1 MTIFEDEIK
10 TRILKQNSA
19 QYSAPALEKGLDIIE
34 LLSAS
39 ENGLT
44 QGEIARALNRSSNE
58 IYRMLTTLVRR
69 RYILRPK
76 KNDKYVLSLRL
87 FSLSHGYP
95 PLNRLINFSV
105 PLMEKVAKEVWQ
117 SCHMVMENNGDFVV
131 VCSVDSPG
139 YWGLGIRVGSVIGL
153 WNTGSGRVLTAF
165 RPIFEIKEIID
176 RHKVVTGEPVVDLD
190 TFLEELS
197 LIRKQGYDLRESNTV
212 SGVTN
217 MSFPIFDYSKKVVAA
232 ITCPYIKRI
241 DTLDVPSIERCKEV
255 YSNLAKQ
262 LTSFCE
268 GDYGDK

>member
-1 MTIFEDEIK
+1 MTIFEDEK
-10 TRILKQNSA
+10 TTQILKQNSA
-19 QYSAPALEKGLDIIE
+19 RYNAPALEKGLDIIE

-44 QGEIARALNRSSNE
+44 QGEIAKALDRSSNE
-58 IYRMLTTLVRR
+58 IYRVLATLVRR
-69 RYILRPK
+69 RYIFRPK
-76 KNDKYVLSLRL
+76 GNDRYVLSLRL
-87 FSLSHGYP
+87 FSLSHGFP
-95 PLNRLINFSV
+95 PLSRLINFSV

-117 SCHMVMENNGDFVV
+117 SCHMVIENNGDFVV

-153 WNTGSGRVLTAF
+153 WNTGSGRVLMAF
-165 RPIFEIKEIID
+165 RPMFEIEEIIES
-176 RHKVVTGEPVVDLD
+176 HKVVMGEPVVDLN

-197 LIRKQGYDLRESNTV
+197 LIRKQGFDLRDSNTV

-217 MSFPIFDYSKKVVAA
+217 MSFPIFDYSKKVIAA

-255 YSNLAKQ
+255 YSDLAKQ
-262 LTSFCE
+262 LTRYCK
-268 GDYGDK
+268 GDYVDH